1 MVGRWMIIRCEG
13 AETAAKNAAPS
24 HAKSYLSRK
33 TVLPL
38 QGFKSP
44 IGFCGFGYQLF
55 ILFLCKSLQIWC
67 NCHTMI
73 KSSPARSSFIMVAK
87 IIDTARTNPWWFNNK
102 QFYQTILD
110 YLSWLMFFGTF
121 VVYMFFPLNKWFPT
135 RKFIFTN
142 KGINLEWAPP
152 KSKITGSMKS
162 MASWSYNFYLEDHP
176 I

>member
-38 QGFKSP
+38 QGFKAP

-110 YLSWLMFFGTF
+110 YLDWCFLEPLWFTCFFHSTSGF
-121 VVYMFFPLNKWFPT
+121 QQENLSSQT
-135 RKFIFTN
+135 R
-142 KGINLEWAPP
+142 
-152 KSKITGSMKS
+152 GS
-162 MASWSYNFYLEDHP
+162 